1 MREFALG
8 DLLAPICARTSVSP
22 VMRSSRISTRPPL
35 SLAPYRRA
43 GTTRVSLNTSRSPAR
58 SSPGKSRMPR
68 SSKGAGAGGT
78 TSNRLAERSG
88 SGSCAISSG
97 GSSKWKSDF
106 FMRGAIVSRAR
117 FCRFGGF
124 CRVFGGYNG
133 ENRMVNCAPSH
144 FRPMRGPSCAFFASW
159 RHVMTTTELLAPLRA
174 RAGSV
179 RTQGLDDATVN
190 RLSERFPELREAAEA
205 AVAIF
210 ADLQAEFPE
219 LIDADEQAQIVAAQ
233 AGFINFYDEDAVN
246 PYVAIAAR
254 GPWVVT
260 LKGRVLHD
268 NGGYGMLSFGHTP
281 KAVLA
286 AMAKPQVMANVM
298 SPNLSQLRMTR
309 ALKQEIGHTRSTGC
323 PYPRFLCLN
332 SGSESVSLAG
342 RIADVNA
349 KLHTDAGGAHAG
361 RTIKR
366 LAVKGAFHGR
376 TERPAIYSDSSR
388 KAYVQHLASFRG
400 ENSLITVEP
409 YNVDQL
415 HQVFA
420 DADKNGWF
428 IEAMFLEPVMGEG
441 DPGRA
446 ATPEFYAAA
455 RELTRSHGSVF
466 LVDSIQAG
474 LRAHGVLSIV
484 DYPGFEKLDPPDME
498 TYSKALNAG
507 QYPLSVLAVTPR
519 AAELYRK
526 GIYGNTMTANP
537 RALDVASTV
546 LGSLTPE
553 LRNNIRSKGQLFLD
567 KFNKLREELGG
578 RITKV
583 QGTGLLFS
591 CELDPSYKCYGVGST
606 EEWLRERGLGVIHGG
621 TNSLRFTPH
630 FNISEEEVDLIIGL
644 VREAL
649 LKGPRKALAEAT

>member
-58 SSPGKSRMPR
+58 RKSGSSRIAW

-78 TSNRLAERSG
+78 TSSRLAERSG
-88 SGSCAISSG
+88 KGSCAISSG
-97 GSSKWKSDF
+97 GRSKWKSDF

-117 FCRFGGF
+117 FCRFDGF

-190 RLSERFPELREAAEA
+190 RLSERFPEL
-205 AVAIF
+205 V
-210 ADLQAEFPE
+210 
-219 LIDADEQAQIVAAQ
+219 DADEQAQIAAAQ

-281 KAVLA
+281 KAVIA

-298 SPNLSQLRMTR
+298 SPNLSQLRLSR
-309 ALKQEIGHTRSTGC
+309 ALNKEIGHTRAGGC
-323 PYPRFLCLN
+323 PYPKFLCLN

-349 KLHTDAGGAHAG
+349 KIHTDAGGAHAG

-409 YNVDQL
+409 YNIDQL
-415 HQVFA
+415 
-420 DADKNGWF
+420 
-428 IEAMFLEPVMGEG
+428 
-441 DPGRA
+441 R
-446 ATPEFYAAA
+446 
-455 RELTRSHGSVF
+455 
-466 LVDSIQAG
+466 QA
-474 LRAHGVLSIV
+474 
-484 DYPGFEKLDPPDME
+484 
-498 TYSKALNAG
+498 
-507 QYPLSVLAVTPR
+507 
-519 AAELYRK
+519 
-526 GIYGNTMTANP
+526 
-537 RALDVASTV
+537 
-546 LGSLTPE
+546 
-553 LRNNIRSKGQLFLD
+553 
-567 KFNKLREELGG
+567 
-578 RITKV
+578 
-583 QGTGLLFS
+583 
-591 CELDPSYKCYGVGST
+591 
-606 EEWLRERGLGVIHGG
+606 
-621 TNSLRFTPH
+621 
-630 FNISEEEVDLIIGL
+630 
-644 VREAL
+644 
-649 LKGPRKALAEAT
+649 